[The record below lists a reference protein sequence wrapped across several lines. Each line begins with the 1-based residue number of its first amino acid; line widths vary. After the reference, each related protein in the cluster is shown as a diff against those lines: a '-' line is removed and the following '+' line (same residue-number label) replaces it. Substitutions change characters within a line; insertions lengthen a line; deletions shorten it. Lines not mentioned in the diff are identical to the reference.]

1 MPSRM
6 SRGWHRRAPRSLFR
20 AGKPLRC
27 FGGGAVR
34 RKYWTPLLPG
44 AGSSPD
50 HQTHGTGS
58 QDGCLKCCAHYAGEG
73 TGCPA
78 PPSAPPVQ
86 QVRVVAGAG
95 RGFRGRRGCA
105 SSNRCARRG
114 LRFCCWLPP
123 EPLHL
128 RSHRPPHR
136 NLRLPWGAAS
146 GCSGRLVPRQAGPAA
161 TAPAPACPRPRPLTR
176 ASAPLRSPV
185 RLSRPRSWPRSLSR
199 SHRARRPSERPAP
212 SAPSNER
219 APRSPPAPRGPSR
232 LSFALAEPRPCPAA
246 SSAASGRER
255 PHGAP
260 RLSQVKWTRLAE
272 SPALNFAGQESEK
285 FQPPRII
292 SVS

>member
-1 MPSRM
+1 MPTTRERGPGVLHLVPRPLFSRCGW
-6 SRGWHRRAPRSLFR
+6 SRVQAEGSGA
-20 AGKPLRC
+20 
-27 FGGGAVR
+27 GGAAR
-34 RKYWTPLLPG
+34 RQTGVPAG
-44 AGSSPD
+44 AFASAAGS
-50 HQTHGTGS
+50 
-58 QDGCLKCCAHYAGEG
+58 
-73 TGCPA
+73 
-78 PPSAPPVQ
+78 
-86 QVRVVAGAG
+86 
-95 RGFRGRRGCA
+95 
-105 SSNRCARRG
+105 
-114 LRFCCWLPP
+114 PP

-128 RSHRPPHR
+128 RSHRPPRR
-136 NLRLPWGAAS
+136 NLRLPWG
-146 GCSGRLVPRQAGPAA
+146 AA

-185 RLSRPRSWPRSLSR
+185 RLSHPRSWPRSLSR
-199 SHRARRPSERPAP
+199 SHRTRRPSERPAP

>member
-1 MPSRM
+1 MPTTRERGPGVLRLLPRPLFSRCGW
-6 SRGWHRRAPRSLFR
+6 SRVQAEGSGA
-20 AGKPLRC
+20 
-27 FGGGAVR
+27 GGAAR
-34 RKYWTPLLPG
+34 RQTGVPAG
-44 AGSSPD
+44 AFASAAGS
-50 HQTHGTGS
+50 
-58 QDGCLKCCAHYAGEG
+58 
-73 TGCPA
+73 
-78 PPSAPPVQ
+78 
-86 QVRVVAGAG
+86 
-95 RGFRGRRGCA
+95 
-105 SSNRCARRG
+105 
-114 LRFCCWLPP
+114 PP

-128 RSHRPPHR
+128 RSHRPPRR
-136 NLRLPWGAAS
+136 NLRLPWG
-146 GCSGRLVPRQAGPAA
+146 AA

-260 RLSQVKWTRLAE
+260 RLLQVKWTRLAE